1 MDLFKEV
8 VIGSKTKTKWF
19 AIPLLGLLMVFTFQ
33 GMEKGCE
40 AIWIEMEG
48 EGTSPLLSFSW
59 ERKLIKIGF
68 EFHFDWNK
76 T

>member
-48 EGTSPLLSFSW
+48 EGQQSSPELF
-59 ERKLIKIGF
+59 IG
-68 EFHFDWNK
+68 EETNQDWFWISLWLE
-76 T
+76 

>member
-1 MDLFKEV
+1 
-8 VIGSKTKTKWF
+8 
-19 AIPLLGLLMVFTFQ
+19 MVFTFQ